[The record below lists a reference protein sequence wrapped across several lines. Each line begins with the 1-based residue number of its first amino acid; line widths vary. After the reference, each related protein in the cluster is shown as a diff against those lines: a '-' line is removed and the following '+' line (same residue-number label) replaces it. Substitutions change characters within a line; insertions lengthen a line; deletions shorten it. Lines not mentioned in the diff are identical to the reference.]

1 MSLVKMLLLECEN
14 WILGKP
20 LVSISTG
27 GFLLPFLQSYFIK
40 EVDKVTGFIVL
51 VAYTLLMLGVSYLLT
66 RRQTTLQGFLVG
78 DRRMGTIKS
87 AMSIAAT
94 WIWAPA
100 LFVSAEKAYSNG
112 WPCLL
117 YTSDAADE

>member
-78 DRRMGTIKS
+78 GGQANGDNQIRNEYCSYVDMGTRLIRQ
-87 AMSIAAT
+87 
-94 WIWAPA
+94 
-100 LFVSAEKAYSNG
+100 
-112 WPCLL
+112 C
-117 YTSDAADE
+117 